1 VYVSVCACGVCLS
14 VYACVCVY
22 AFEQEKLPQK
32 FHCLYQLPMQLA
44 NNYFDVG
51 LQYSLAK
58 P

>member
-1 VYVSVCACGVCLS
+1 MS

-22 AFEQEKLPQK
+22 ACEKEKLPQK